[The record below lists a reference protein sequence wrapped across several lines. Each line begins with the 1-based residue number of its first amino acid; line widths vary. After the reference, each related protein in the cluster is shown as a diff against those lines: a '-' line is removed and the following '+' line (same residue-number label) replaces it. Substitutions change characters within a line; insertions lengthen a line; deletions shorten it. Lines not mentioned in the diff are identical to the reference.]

1 MKELRVLCNLY
12 IDVEDD
18 TSTEDAVDNLYRMMP
33 DDVCMYII
41 DSEIQEI
48 CI

>member
-18 TSTEDAVDNLYRMMP
+18 TSIEDAVDNLYCTMP